1 MSEGINSNSFQDLE
15 NLDGNQVHDLRSELE
30 RGLGSLEGER
40 RDLRAERMDLVNRVR
55 VLRNI
60 VGGME
65 GADSERRDLL
75 RKFHET
81 RKSADTHRKRRDE
94 VNKLIPPP
102 MEVLK
107 EWLSET
113 YRRLTTIDNDLT
125 AVPTLPREL
134 EAFRRFFEIQA
145 SITKKS
151 ESENAH
157 SEYVVKAKEMREITS
172 KLDEGKKERKG
183 LEERADSEA
192 GVEGRANRGEV
203 RKISKRIS
211 KIDKRIE
218 SIDKE
223 RKSLRKE
230 LSRVRSYQR
239 VTGGRNRKVRF
250 SEIKAK
256 AKTGGSLSTLE
267 LDALLGS
274 GNLSDLAG
282 SKSGSGAKSIE
293 RKTDTPKKRRKIGVS
308 RRGPRKGNLATNRE
322 D

>member
-1 MSEGINSNSFQDLE
+1 
-15 NLDGNQVHDLRSELE
+15 
-30 RGLGSLEGER
+30 
-40 RDLRAERMDLVNRVR
+40 
-55 VLRNI
+55 
-60 VGGME
+60 
-65 GADSERRDLL
+65 
-75 RKFHET
+75 
-81 RKSADTHRKRRDE
+81 
-94 VNKLIPPP
+94 

-192 GVEGRANRGEV
+192 GIEGKANRGEV

-218 SIDKE
+218 SIDNE

>member
-1 MSEGINSNSFQDLE
+1 MSEEINSNSFQDLE

-60 VGGME
+60 VGGIE

-172 KLDEGKKERKG
+172 KLDEGKRERKG

-192 GVEGRANRGEV
+192 GVEGKANRG
-203 RKISKRIS
+203 
-211 KIDKRIE
+211 
-218 SIDKE
+218 
-223 RKSLRKE
+223 
-230 LSRVRSYQR
+230 
-239 VTGGRNRKVRF
+239 
-250 SEIKAK
+250 
-256 AKTGGSLSTLE
+256 
-267 LDALLGS
+267 
-274 GNLSDLAG
+274 
-282 SKSGSGAKSIE
+282 
-293 RKTDTPKKRRKIGVS
+293 
-308 RRGPRKGNLATNRE
+308 
-322 D
+322 

>member
-1 MSEGINSNSFQDLE
+1 MSDSIGDGSFQDLE
-15 NLDGNQVHDLRSELE
+15 ELDGNQIHDFRSELE
-30 RGLGSLEGER
+30 RSLGSLEGER

-55 VLRNI
+55 TLRNI
-60 VGGME
+60 VGEME
-65 GADSERRDLL
+65 GANSERRGLL
-75 RKFHET
+75 RQFHEL
-81 RKSADTHRKRRDE
+81 RKSADSSRNRRDE
-94 VNKLIPPP
+94 VNRLIPPP

-145 SITKKS
+145 SISKKS
-151 ESENAH
+151 ESEVAH
-157 SEYVVKAKEMREITS
+157 SEYVQKAKEMRNVTS
-172 KLDEGKKERKG
+172 KLDEGRKEKKE
-183 LEERADSEA
+183 LEDQVISES
-192 GVEGRANRGEV
+192 GPEGKANRSEV
-203 RKISKRIS
+203 NKISKRIT
-211 KIDKRIE
+211 KIDKRME
-218 SIDKE
+218 SIDSE
-223 RKSLRKE
+223 RKTLRKN
-230 LSRVRSYQR
+230 LSRIRSYQR

-256 AKTGGSLSTLE
+256 AQTGGSLSTVE

-274 GNLSDLAG
+274 GSLSDLAG
-282 SKSGSGAKSIE
+282 NSSDSNVKPSDSKSDSQK
-293 RKTDTPKKRRKIGVS
+293 RRRKIGVS

>member
-1 MSEGINSNSFQDLE
+1 
-15 NLDGNQVHDLRSELE
+15 
-30 RGLGSLEGER
+30 
-40 RDLRAERMDLVNRVR
+40 
-55 VLRNI
+55 
-60 VGGME
+60 
-65 GADSERRDLL
+65 
-75 RKFHET
+75 
-81 RKSADTHRKRRDE
+81 
-94 VNKLIPPP
+94 

-125 AVPTLPREL
+125 AVPTLTREL

-145 SITKKS
+145 SIIKKS
-151 ESENAH
+151 ESEDAH

-172 KLDEGKKERKG
+172 QLDEGKRGRKD
-183 LEERADSEA
+183 LEKRAESET
-192 GVEGRANRGEV
+192 GVEGKANRAEV

-218 SIDKE
+218 SIDGE

-230 LSRVRSYQR
+230 LSMVRSYQR

-282 SKSGSGAKSIE
+282 SESETGAKSLKRI
-293 RKTDTPKKRRKIGVS
+293 TDTTKKRRKIGVS
-308 RRGPRKGNLATNRE
+308 RRGPRKGNLATSRE